1 MQAVRNDIK
10 RIWKGFGIMAKRDIG
25 IDLGTANTLV
35 YVKSKGIVINEP
47 SVVAINKDTGEVIA
61 VGAEAKDM
69 LGRTPE
75 NVEAIRP
82 LQDGVIAD
90 FDVTQVMLK
99 YFIENAMEKTGF
111 TRPRVVICVPSG
123 VTDVEKM
130 AVEEATIQAGAR
142 EAFLIEEPMA
152 AAFGARLPVEEATG
166 SMICDIGGGTSE
178 VAVISLGGIVLSKSL
193 RMAGDEMNE
202 AIVNYIRKE
211 YNVLIGESTAE
222 RVKIE
227 IGSAYPLD
235 VEESTE
241 VCGRDLATGL
251 PKFLTITSIDVRE
264 AMKECITDIVSAI
277 KLTLEDTPP
286 ELAADIMDRGIVL
299 TGGGALIRGLDKV
312 IKKETG
318 MPVTIADEPLS
329 SVVSGAGLVISEIE
343 TLSEALVK

>member
-1 MQAVRNDIK
+1 MS
-10 RIWKGFGIMAKRDIG
+10 KRDIG

-61 VGAEAKDM
+61 VGREAKEM

-75 NVEAIRP
+75 NIDAIRP
-82 LQDGVIAD
+82 LKDGVIAD

-99 YFIENAMEKTGF
+99 YFIQSALEKSGF
-111 TRPRVVICVPSG
+111 SRPRVVICVPSG

-130 AVEEATIQAGAR
+130 AVEEATLQAGAR
-142 EAFLIEEPMA
+142 EAYLIEEPMA
-152 AAFGARLPVEEATG
+152 AAFGAKLPVEEATG

-178 VAVISLGGIVLSKSL
+178 VAVISLGGIVISRSL

-211 YNVLIGESTAE
+211 YNVLIGEATAE

-227 IGSAYPLD
+227 IGSAYPLEL
-235 VEESTE
+235 EESTE
-241 VCGRDLATGL
+241 VCGRDLSTGL
-251 PKFLTITSIDVRE
+251 PKFLTITSIDVRS
-264 AMKECITDIVSAI
+264 AMKECISDIVAAI

-286 ELAADIMDRGIVL
+286 ELSADIMDRGIVL
-299 TGGGALIRGLDKV
+299 TGGGALIRGLDTV
-312 IKKETG
+312 IKNETG
-318 MPVTIADEPLS
+318 MPVTIADNPLD
-329 SVVSGAGLVISEIE
+329 SVASGAGLVISEIE
-343 TLSEALVK
+343 TLSDTLVK